1 MNDELRAQQMD
12 EHMIIILAKEG
23 QPDAFRRIYE
33 EHWERLLRIA
43 LRHTGSKLDAE
54 DIMQET
60 FIKAFK
66 RIKTFK
72 FNISTS
78 FAAWLNSICI
88 NCAIDHLRKQR
99 RSLRDKQVS
108 LSDLSKELRS
118 KNPSPE
124 DTAIQKLASSRISEA
139 MGILSPKQRIIFN
152 MRFSRHMDIKDI
164 AADLQ
169 CSQSNI
175 KTQIFRSLRK
185 LRKTLEPIW
194 EES

>member
-1 MNDELRAQQMD
+1 MD
-12 EHMIIILAKEG
+12 EHMLIILAKEG
-23 QPDAFRRIYE
+23 QPDAFRQIYE
-33 EHWERLLRIA
+33 QHWARLVRIA
-43 LRHTGSKLDAE
+43 FRHTGSDQDAE

-66 RIKTFK
+66 RIHSFK
-72 FNISTS
+72 FSMAAS
-78 FAAWLNSICI
+78 FSAWLNSICI
-88 NCAIDHLRKQR
+88 NCAIDYLRKQSR
-99 RSLRDKQVS
+99 RLKDKQIS
-108 LSDLSKELRS
+108 LSDLSTELQS

-124 DTAIQKLASSRISEA
+124 NKAVQKQASGRINQA
-139 MGILSPKQRIIFN
+139 MGALSPKQRIIFD
-152 MRFSRHMDIKDI
+152 MRFSQHMDIKDI

-185 LRKTLEPIW
+185 LRKTLESIW